1 MNLSLRKDAPSVTV
15 PYCEATRDEPPS
27 FIPRLDCKGKRAS
40 VGRVLHP
47 PKTTT
52 RLAGTFLTK
61 AGCLVKLPLLGLLRR
76 LQGNKCGS
84 SNIHQSLL

>member
-1 MNLSLRKDAPSVTV
+1 MNLSLRKEAPSVTV

-52 RLAGTFLTK
+52 RLAGTK
-61 AGCLVKLPLLGLLRR
+61 ADKGWLSGEAASAGAAEEASGEQVW
-76 LQGNKCGS
+76 QF
-84 SNIHQSLL
+84 